1 MKLAQ
6 FHNRQRGMT
15 MIEVLVS
22 IVVFTFG
29 LLGIAGLLVVGIKSS
44 YSSQQRSSATQVAYD
59 IMDRVRS
66 NNVGANAG
74 SYNKSV
80 TDPAAPEYTTTQAS
94 CVGAIQ
100 ATSTNTGCTSA
111 QMAQNDLAEWRTSLR
126 AALGN
131 SAAGVVCLDSSGATG
146 SYNGTT
152 ITPACDGLGAI
163 YSVKIYWLDERG
175 QSQTATPTYQ
185 AFVTRFLP

>member
-1 MKLAQ
+1 MNISRLKSQ
-6 FHNRQRGMT
+6 GRERGMT

-22 IVVFTFG
+22 IAVFAFG
-29 LLGIAGLLVVGIKSS
+29 MLGVAGLMVLGIKSS
-44 YSSQQRSSATQVAYD
+44 YSSQQRSFATQLAYD
-59 IMDRVRS
+59 IMDRTRA

-74 SYNKSV
+74 NYNQ
-80 TDPAAPEYTTTQAS
+80 AASSSSAAAYTTQKTA
-94 CVGAIQ
+94 CVGAT
-100 ATSTNTGCTSA
+100 ASATGCIA
-111 QMAQNDLAEWRTSLR
+111 ADMAQNDLYEWE
-126 AALGN
+126 ANVKKVLGN
-131 SAAGVVCLDSSGATG
+131 SAAGIICLDSSGQPG

-152 ITPACDGLGAI
+152 ITPQCDGLGAT